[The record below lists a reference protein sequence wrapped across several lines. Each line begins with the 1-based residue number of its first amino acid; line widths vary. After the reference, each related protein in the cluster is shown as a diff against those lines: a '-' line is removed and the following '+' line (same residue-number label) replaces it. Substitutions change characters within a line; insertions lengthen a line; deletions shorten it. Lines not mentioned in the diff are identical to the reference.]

1 MKAKEFVPASKPRN
15 FVAKNQKTAGAGA
28 HKDKKRAEKQGDV
41 KHKKKHQ
48 DVSEG
53 GIDTGNM
60 PMVRLGSTVT
70 ARPAVKIGSLVK
82 AQGLDGVWRV
92 DSIRG
97 ENAFITMERP
107 NTGISKNIPV
117 SALRVW
123 TNKPIV
129 SLKNDSMSERVRDP
143 EDWDEGDTEPPNNFA
158 VYINGKKWKVF
169 KGRGQFADDYKEMQH
184 FRQLQNWAQ
193 QKSSQ
198 TGKKW
203 EVYKTGEQATESVE
217 EGWKEKLGAAA
228 LAGSL
233 AFGAAGANARVLPGA
248 DPSINRFTG
257 KPIATQQDT
266 QQDRAGDAEKD
277 SGQQKIGFSTEYLKK
292 VADGK
297 HPRPMISV
305 DDAKKE
311 LERRGEL

>member
-28 HKDKKRAEKQGDV
+28 HKDKKRAEKQGDI
-41 KHKKKHQ
+41 KHKKQVMPMEGSSQSFDMKLAKILKQ
-48 DVSEG
+48 RGYKGPVKLEQLGMEWVEEIGDTVDLDDLVMIQGNDPEYDGWVSYVFGLGKYAYGAEG
-53 GIDTGNM
+53 GYTTGTAKRVEIDT
-60 PMVRLGSTVT
+60 
-70 ARPAVKIGSLVK
+70 K
-82 AQGLDGVWRV
+82 ADQGM
-92 DSIRG
+92 
-97 ENAFITMERP
+97 A
-107 NTGISKNIPV
+107 
-117 SALRVW
+117 
-123 TNKPIV
+123 
-129 SLKNDSMSERVRDP
+129 ERVRDP

-257 KPIATQQDT
+257 EPIATQQIKKDT
-266 QQDRAGDAEKD
+266 EERKND
-277 SGQQKIGFSTEYLKK
+277 FSTEYLKK
-292 VADGK
+292 VAAGK